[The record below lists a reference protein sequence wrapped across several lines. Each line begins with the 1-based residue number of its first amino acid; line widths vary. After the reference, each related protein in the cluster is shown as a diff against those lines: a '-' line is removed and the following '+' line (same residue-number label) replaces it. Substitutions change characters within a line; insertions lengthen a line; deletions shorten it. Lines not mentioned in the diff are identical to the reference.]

1 MANTR
6 ARKPKTEKPAETTE
20 AEFDPSAV
28 AKALNRPAATAY
40 PEDTDG
46 DISGEVFD
54 AGSPQDRD
62 PDGVYHDTADTDAE
76 EVDTDTDNVDDNPSA
91 GQPLGKTTAGMSQGA
106 QAAQAEV
113 RNYLERKAVLLE
125 EAAAVRTDL
134 KELDKEFK
142 DRGYDMKAMNLLAKL
157 DGMTE
162 GQKQARREQN
172 IINETYAVAA
182 KIDLDLL

>member
-28 AKALNRPAATAY
+28 AKALNRPEATAY

-54 AGSPQDRD
+54 TGSPQDEEQD
-62 PDGVYHDTADTDAE
+62 IVTGAE

-91 GQPLGKTTAGMSQGA
+91 SQPLGKTTAGMSQGA

-172 IINETYAVAA
+172 VINETYAVAA